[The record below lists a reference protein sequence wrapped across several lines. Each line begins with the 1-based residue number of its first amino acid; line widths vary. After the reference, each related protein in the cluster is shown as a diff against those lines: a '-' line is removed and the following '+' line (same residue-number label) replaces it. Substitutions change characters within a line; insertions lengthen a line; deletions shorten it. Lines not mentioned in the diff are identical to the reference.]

1 MRLLLVEDEKDLSM
15 LVKKALSKFGY
26 AVDCAYDGEMALY
39 QYEINKYDCILL
51 DLNLPKIDGLE
62 VLKTIR
68 KKDKFTKII
77 VLSARSSIEQRV
89 LGLDLGAN
97 DYLCK
102 PFDILELDARIR
114 TLIRINYQLQNSI
127 LKCGKLEVDTGLKKV
142 KYDDIDL
149 LLTKKEYGIVECLI
163 LKKGEVLSPE
173 VIINHVWNDEKD
185 LFSNS
190 LKFHLNSL
198 KNKLLKVDSEVN
210 IIVNVRGHGYKLVD
224 YE

>member
-26 AVDCAYDGEMALY
+26 AIDCAYDGEMALY

-77 VLSARSSIEQRV
+77 ILSARSSIEQRV

-142 KYDDIDL
+142 KYDEIDL

-198 KNKLLKVDSEVN
+198 KNKLLKVDGEVN

>member
-1 MRLLLVEDEKDLSM
+1 MQS
-15 LVKKALSKFGY
+15 ASYPG
-26 AVDCAYDGEMALY
+26 
-39 QYEINKYDCILL
+39 QYWRRVQ
-51 DLNLPKIDGLE
+51 LNY
-62 VLKTIR
+62 
-68 KKDKFTKII
+68 
-77 VLSARSSIEQRV
+77 
-89 LGLDLGAN
+89 

-210 IIVNVRGHGYKLVD
+210 IIVNVRGHGYKLV
-224 YE
+224 EHE